1 MVRNGYLYVLAYDDG
16 GVYKINLSNSTDIT
30 LLSFGF
36 TSEAKSICTSGSC
49 EARLLMVKDLIIG
62 YDFMIDANDN
72 VIQTYGGT
80 RTNNLATPLFCYK
93 EFVMGWGGSYGNE
106 YRYNYLLTPYLATI
120 SNLSQAVVK
129 NADKTM
135 KITYFDRVGDK
146 FIGILKSVTLWW
158 RFPEME
164 PPIFMQREDVGDE
177 RVLECDSDGV
187 FGAWSEARLFPWR
200 K

>member
-1 MVRNGYLYVLAYDDG
+1 MMYGCSTLYLYVLAYDDE
-16 GVYKINLSNSTDIT
+16 GVYKIDVNNSADVT
-30 LLSFGF
+30 LLSLGF
-36 TSEAKSICTSGSC
+36 TFEAKSICTSGSY
-49 EARLLMVKDLIIG
+49 EARLLMVKDLIIA

-129 NADKTM
+129 NADKTT
-135 KITYFDRVGDK
+135 KITY
-146 FIGILKSVTLWW
+146 TLT
-158 RFPEME
+158 E
-164 PPIFMQREDVGDE
+164 QV
-177 RVLECDSDGV
+177 VAS
-187 FGAWSEARLFPWR
+187 
-200 K
+200 